1 MNFSVPLDLCN
12 IVICIFKEY
21 FSSLKLILYL
31 NLVIFLLFSS
41 HDYVEI
47 FLGRRLARK
56 LSGKNG
62 RYRGGDDKRFL
73 FQDDDDC
80 DDDDD
85 DDEEDNNND
94 DDDYNGFVADN
105 SKRTTRRYTYARQV
119 RNRHVSR
126 ARSRSRPGGR
136 HGSQVKG
143 RYGSRRRN
151 RQRSRY
157 VNRVYLRGTGEEI
170 SIVFKSDRRN
180 RRKGFDAMYRV
191 SQGDFISLF

>member
-1 MNFSVPLDLCN
+1 MHF
-12 IVICIFKEY
+12 F
-21 FSSLKLILYL
+21 FSLKLNLYV

-41 HDYVEI
+41 HDYVKI
-47 FLGRRLARK
+47 FLGSRLARK

-85 DDEEDNNND
+85 DDDDDEEDNNND
-94 DDDYNGFVADN
+94 DDDYNGFQNVADN
-105 SKRTTRRYTYARQV
+105 SKRTTRRYTYARRV

-151 RQRSRY
+151 RQRSPY

-191 SQGDFISLF
+191 SQGDFILLF